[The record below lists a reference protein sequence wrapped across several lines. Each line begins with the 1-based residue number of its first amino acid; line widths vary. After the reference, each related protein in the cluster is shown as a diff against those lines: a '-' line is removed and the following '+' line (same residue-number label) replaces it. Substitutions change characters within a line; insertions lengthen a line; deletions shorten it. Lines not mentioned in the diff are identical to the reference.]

1 MYYGSISSL
10 PIKSLSPLAVLCQRY
25 SLLHEG
31 KNIFTHV
38 FFSSSKRN
46 YTFPYTFAKQE
57 QISMSL
63 PAEVQ
68 ILPNIKSCLKYT
80 RRVQHLYMCFC
91 GVPNWSMRTLKL
103 RKYDWTESR
112 AHTH

>member
-1 MYYGSISSL
+1 
-10 PIKSLSPLAVLCQRY
+10 
-25 SLLHEG
+25 
-31 KNIFTHV
+31 
-38 FFSSSKRN
+38 
-46 YTFPYTFAKQE
+46 
-57 QISMSL
+57 MSL

-103 RKYDWTESR
+103 RKYDWTVLCPNPLVGSAR
-112 AHTH
+112 GLLFDVDIGPSGSTYLKFR